1 MKRSYL
7 EKVYFKKKT
16 PDSLKK
22 IKKQN
27 NYCSRLYKKER
38 KKYFESLDPRRIS
51 DNKSFWKNIQPFFS
65 EKQKISNKISLVDN
79 KENTIFDDHLF
90 SEEFNKFFENA
101 TRGLE
106 INENPYIIGIDSHEI
121 NSVEKAINK

>member
-1 MKRSYL
+1 MI
-7 EKVYFKKKT
+7 E
-16 PDSLKK
+16 
-22 IKKQN
+22 N
-27 NYCSRLYKKER
+27 
-38 KKYFESLDPRRIS
+38 LDPRRIS